1 MTISQGWNLKVFRLS
16 SCISYEQPNS
26 QNPELDLSH
35 SNCKDVCLS
44 DFIDGKKNQLTI
56 IYIYIYI
63 YTKIYNGILYYSFI
77 LIQMQISSDQNILAP
92 SPGSQISF

>member
-44 DFIDGKKNQLTI
+44 DFIDGKKKPTNNYL
-56 IYIYIYI
+56 YIYVYI
-63 YTKIYNGILYYSFI
+63 KIYNGILYYSFI

>member
-56 IYIYIYI
+56 IYIYIY
-63 YTKIYNGILYYSFI
+63 TKIYNGILYYSFI

>member
-56 IYIYIYI
+56 IYIY
-63 YTKIYNGILYYSFI
+63 TKIYNGILYYSFI